1 VSFSFSVATAT
12 PPPLAS
18 IVDRID
24 VEDLRFEEGEEVAA
38 AGAAWPPMCVHL
50 FRPGVS
56 TRGIEVCH
64 GNGGVTVRLLACS
77 APEEHELALR
87 FVRATADL
95 AGAPVRPQDAGEL
108 AVDELDGRYGAE
120 WAVHQVRSAA
130 LLMAQVVRERGLVT
144 VRGPVR
150 DFHLGERLLTEL
162 QTGAEHDPEWGSGG
176 LEERSGSPP
185 EDRGSGGLE
194 ERSGSPPVDRSFAE
208 RLLGAMRRTQ
218 YVDPE
223 RYYEA
228 SPIRVDSG
236 GGLRVAVWTPSRIGH
251 LFTPVDYVFLM
262 AREQDGGEMLV
273 VPFGAVAEIAGDRCA
288 FLDERQILVEPVS
301 ERDWTVLGQRAERHR
316 TELP

>member
-1 VSFSFSVATAT
+1 MSFSFSVVTAT

-24 VEDLRFEEGEEVAA
+24 VKDLRFEEGEEVAK
-38 AGAAWPPMCVHL
+38 GAAWPPMCVHL

-64 GNGGVTVRLLACS
+64 ASGGVKVRLLACS
-77 APEEHELALR
+77 APEEHELAVR
-87 FVRATADL
+87 FVRAAAEL
-95 AGAPVRPQDAGEL
+95 AGSRVRPQDAGEL
-108 AVDELDGRYGAE
+108 AVEELDGRYGAE
-120 WAVHQVRSAA
+120 WAAHQVRAAA
-130 LLMAQVVRERGLVT
+130 LLMARLARERGLVT

-150 DFHLGERLLTEL
+150 DFYLGERLLTEL
-162 QTGAEHDPEWGSGG
+162 ETGAEADPE
-176 LEERSGSPP
+176 EAFP
-185 EDRGSGGLE
+185 
-194 ERSGSPPVDRSFAE
+194 E
-208 RLLGAMRRTQ
+208 RLLDAMRRTQ

-273 VPFGAVAEIAGDRCA
+273 VPFGAVPEIAGDRCS